1 MEVEDMS
8 KHSAQL
14 INNTVIVAV
23 LTDSKGRVP
32 EGNIPLDIE
41 DAHSIVGY
49 KYDATAE
56 ETTDKTLASFTA
68 PSAGKYFDENGVEQD
83 ITNP

>member
-1 MEVEDMS
+1 MNKS
-8 KHSAQL
+8 SAQL
-14 INNTVIVAV
+14 NLGKIVTMV

>member
-1 MEVEDMS
+1 MN

-14 INNTVIVAV
+14 TNGIVVMSV
-23 LTDSKGRVP
+23 LTDSKGRIPDGNVP
-32 EGNIPLDIE
+32 LNMETNE

-68 PSAGKYFDENGVEQD
+68 PSDGKYFDENGVEQD

>member
-1 MEVEDMS
+1 MS

-14 INNTVIVAV
+14 TNGIVVMAV

-32 EGNIPLDIE
+32 DGNIPLDIDTFE
-41 DAHSIVGY
+41 DAHSIVGS

-56 ETTDKTLASFTA
+56 EATEKTLASFTA
-68 PSAGKYFDENGVEQD
+68 PSLGKYFDENGVEQD

>member
-1 MEVEDMS
+1 MNKSSV
-8 KHSAQL
+8 QL
-14 INNTVIVAV
+14 NSGNVVAIV
-23 LTDSKGRVP
+23 LTDSLGRVP
-32 EGNIPLDIE
+32 EGNVPLDIE

-68 PSAGKYFDENGVEQD
+68 PGEGKYFDQNGVEQD
-83 ITNP
+83 IPST

>member
-1 MEVEDMS
+1 MNKS
-8 KHSAQL
+8 SAQL
-14 INNTVIVAV
+14 NSGKIVTMV
-23 LTDSKGRVP
+23 LTDSLGRVP

-41 DAHSIVGY
+41 DAHSVVGY

-68 PSAGKYFDENGVEQD
+68 PGEGKYFDENGVEQD
-83 ITNP
+83 IPSP

>member
-1 MEVEDMS
+1 MS
-8 KHSAQL
+8 KSSAQL
-14 INNTVIVAV
+14 NAGNVVTMV
-23 LTDSKGRVP
+23 LTDSLGRVP

-41 DAHSIVGY
+41 IPETILGY
-49 KYDATAE
+49 KYDENAE